1 MKGTSCEECAYFEYD
16 EEEESYAVNSIL
28 MRMILQGRA
37 FMVIAIFVR
46 IFSTKMSIELLE
58 SKFKQK
64 KILTNQV
71 MLFNIKMKN
80 KGERR

>member
-1 MKGTSCEECAYFEYD
+1 MKSAHILNMMMKRNHT
-16 EEEESYAVNSIL
+16 AVNSIL